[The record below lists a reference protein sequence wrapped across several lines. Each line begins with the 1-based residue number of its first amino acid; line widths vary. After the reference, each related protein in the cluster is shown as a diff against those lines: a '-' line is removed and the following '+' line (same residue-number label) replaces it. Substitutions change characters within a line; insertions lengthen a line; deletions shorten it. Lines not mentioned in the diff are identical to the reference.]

1 MVDYT
6 GLLQV
11 KVKKLRENALLPTY
25 GTAGAACLDF
35 KTHKEI
41 TRNDWVYKGDE
52 YSYVVETGLAFEIPR
67 NHVMLV
73 FSRSGHGFKH
83 SCVLANSTGVI
94 DSDYRGEVK
103 IKLVTK
109 RLFEIEEGGGVAQM
123 IVLPYPTIVLTEV
136 QELSDTSRGAGG
148 FGSTD
153 KAKQ

>member
-1 MVDYT
+1 MLD
-6 GLLQV
+6 V
-11 KVKKLRENALLPTY
+11 KVRKLREDALLPTY
-25 GTAGAACLDF
+25 GTDGAACLDF
-35 KTHKEI
+35 KTSKRI
-41 TRNDWVYKGDE
+41 SRKDWEYEGDE
-52 YSYVVETGLAFEIPR
+52 YSYVVETGLSFEIPK

-109 RLFEIEEGGGVAQM
+109 RIFEIEEDGGVAQL
-123 IVLPYPTIVLTEV
+123 IIIPYPTIMLTEV

-153 KAKQ
+153 KANQ